1 MFEAKKSYGLNALVV
16 EPENTLSNLVDRMTC
31 KMWLTLSHVGRKLKA
46 MKNTCISNP
55 DGDNHSNRKMDNAD
69 AWRATIPISSHD
81 FPSNGSYKNLFPQ
94 LIGSLENG
102 FGYYLQIHIFKI
114 IF

>member
-1 MFEAKKSYGLNALVV
+1 MQDVIN
-16 EPENTLSNLVDRMTC
+16 
-31 KMWLTLSHVGRKLKA
+31 VGRKLKA

-81 FPSNGSYKNLFPQ
+81 FPSNGSNKYVFHP
-94 LIGSLENG
+94 LIGPLKMVLG
-102 FGYYLQIHIFKI
+102 IIYMHLQIHTFKI
-114 IF
+114 IY

>member
-1 MFEAKKSYGLNALVV
+1 
-16 EPENTLSNLVDRMTC
+16 
-31 KMWLTLSHVGRKLKA
+31 

-81 FPSNGSYKNLFPQ
+81 FPSNGSNKYVFHP
-94 LIGSLENG
+94 LIGPLKMVLG
-102 FGYYLQIHIFKI
+102 IIYMHLQIHTFKI
-114 IF
+114 IY

>member
-1 MFEAKKSYGLNALVV
+1 MQNVIK
-16 EPENTLSNLVDRMTC
+16 
-31 KMWLTLSHVGRKLKA
+31 SHVGRKLKA

-81 FPSNGSYKNLFPQ
+81 FPSNGSNKYVFHP
-94 LIGSLENG
+94 LIGPLENG
-102 FGYYLQIHIFKI
+102 FWYLQIHIFKI
-114 IF
+114 IY